1 MKKRLQLESFSRSVH
16 CYEFYSHLMYSSVKS
31 GFNMEI
37 PLASSTSVDNQ
48 THQENSGGNSIK
60 SEDSDPIPR
69 N

>member
-1 MKKRLQLESFSRSVH
+1 
-16 CYEFYSHLMYSSVKS
+16 
-31 GFNMEI
+31 MEI